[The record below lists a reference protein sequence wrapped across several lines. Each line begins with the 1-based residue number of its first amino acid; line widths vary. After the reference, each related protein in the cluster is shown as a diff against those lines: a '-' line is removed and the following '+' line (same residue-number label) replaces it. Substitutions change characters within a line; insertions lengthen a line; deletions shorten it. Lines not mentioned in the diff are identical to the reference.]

1 MFNKLNVNVLL
12 CLCTVPVPV
21 PVRVIVKTGLPVQ
34 YGTWVHVPAIDTS
47 AQCVACL
54 QCCFLCMEAVTGIC
68 ILIAIDT
75 VDYHVL
81 HVCTSYTCYR
91 YMLWY
96 VYLYIHEVHMCTSFV
111 NDTCL
116 LGFSFQRSMVALA
129 MLFLSS
135 VLRFLGHL
143 MVADIFRTLS
153 IFFETVNRDIRH
165 DKPCFRPEN
174 NDVFSMLVRHS

>member
-1 MFNKLNVNVLL
+1 MCKLNVNVLL

-21 PVRVIVKTGLPVQ
+21 RVIVKTGLQVPVR
-34 YGTWVHVPAIDTS
+34 YLSTCTGHRYFCTVCCVFAMLFFVH
-47 AQCVACL
+47 
-54 QCCFLCMEAVTGIC
+54 GG
-68 ILIAIDT
+68 
-75 VDYHVL
+75 
-81 HVCTSYTCYR
+81 SYRYLYPNCYR
-91 YMLWY
+91 YCRLPCATCMYILHILSIHAMIR

-135 VLRFLGHL
+135 VLRFAGHL

-153 IFFETVNRDIRH
+153 IFF
-165 DKPCFRPEN
+165 
-174 NDVFSMLVRHS
+174 